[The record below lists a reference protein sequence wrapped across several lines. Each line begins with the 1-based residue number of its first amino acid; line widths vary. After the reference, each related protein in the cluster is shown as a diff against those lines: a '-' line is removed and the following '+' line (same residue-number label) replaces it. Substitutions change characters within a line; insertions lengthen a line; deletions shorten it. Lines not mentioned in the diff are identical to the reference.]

1 MCGRYASA
9 RTRIEL
15 LEEFEVERDRVSEPL
30 EPDYNVAPTKPVY
43 AVLTRRPRGADD
55 HQDDDGQAAAG
66 RTGQEQ
72 PAAGRAADEPA
83 HGLARELRVVR
94 WGLVPFWAKDPSI
107 GSRMINARA
116 ETVSVK
122 PSFRRAF
129 ARRRCLL
136 PADGYYEWYRPGD
149 DAKAAKQPY
158 YFCRADGGSLA
169 FAGLYE
175 LWRNRE
181 FPDDHPD
188 AWLWTST
195 IITTSAPDEIGR
207 IHDRMPMVIRPE
219 LWADWLDPGNSDAT
233 GLLGL
238 MAPAGSGDLITRPVS
253 TQVNSVRNNGP
264 RLIEPAGPEPAESE
278 PAGPDS
284 AGRPGEP
291 PARSPRLRSG
301 ASPGA
306 PGCDP
311 DTLF

>member
-30 EPDYNVAPTKPVY
+30 EPDYNVAPTKGVY
-43 AVLTRRPRGADD
+43 AVLTRRPREQ
-55 HQDDDGQAAAG
+55 QDG
-66 RTGQEQ
+66 
-72 PAAGRAADEPA
+72 DEPVPGETPA
-83 HGLARELRVVR
+83 PAEARELRVVR

-181 FPDDHPD
+181 FPGDHPE

-219 LWADWLDPGNSDAT
+219 LWADWLDPGNSDTA
-233 GLLGL
+233 GLLAL
-238 MAPAGSGDLITRPVS
+238 MAPAGSGALLTRPVS

-264 RLIEPAGPEPAESE
+264 RLIEAAGREAAGPEAAGPEPAEPE

-306 PGCDP
+306 PGSDP